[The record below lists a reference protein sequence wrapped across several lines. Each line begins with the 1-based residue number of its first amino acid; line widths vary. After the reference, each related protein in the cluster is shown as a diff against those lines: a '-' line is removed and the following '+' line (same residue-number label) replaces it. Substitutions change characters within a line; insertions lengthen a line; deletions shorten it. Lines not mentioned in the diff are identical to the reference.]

1 MQNAADAHLSA
12 HGDDAEMFALAPVS
26 LWLEDYSGLKQL
38 FATWRHAG
46 VPDLRAYLLD
56 ESVTELAFELE
67 SRPNLAFVPLQGLA
81 ALLAT

>member
-1 MQNAADAHLSA
+1 VPHTREAFDA
-12 HGDDAEMFALAPVS
+12 V
-26 LWLEDYSGLKQL
+26 
-38 FATWRHAG
+38 
-46 VPDLRAYLLD
+46 LRAYLLD